1 MEYIIKNG
9 IVFDPLNKIDGEQM
23 DICIKDGVIVES
35 VSEDAKVI
43 DAGGCVVMAGGID
56 SHTHISGPKV
66 NTEG

>member
-9 IVFDPLNKIDGEQM
+9 IVFDPLNKVDGEQM

-43 DAGGCVVMAGGID
+43 DASGCVVM
-56 SHTHISGPKV
+56 PEV
-66 NTEG
+66 